1 MSFHLE
7 NLEKFQ
13 LYGSNW
19 EALMLKLAG
28 IFVILSAILD
38 VLSTI
43 LIVGKTTWA
52 YYWIGI
58 ELAVILV
65 KVGCCLEPLR
75 FTEIQKTH
83 TNATEMMTQTPDSTA
98 LRLPL
103 DIHLAGPW
111 RCQMV
116 TTSHNIFENQTTG
129 DLWKSTT
136 AGLSIGQNYCCINN
150 PDQSGT
156 KYLAKT
162 DQIDLITLIDSPPKS
177 EDSHALQREFLTAV
191 SAIVATNSVPSRDF
205 IAAIETTIEN
215 VRSAMPKFWFDYATA
230 GLLDGI
236 SRFQGK
242 EIFDM
247 A

>member
-1 MSFHLE
+1 MLLRSPTI
-7 NLEKFQ
+7 
-13 LYGSNW
+13 YGDSKNTRQRDRYDDPNPRLNCI
-19 EALMLKLAG
+19 ATSPGHSSCRPM
-28 IFVILSAILD
+28 
-38 VLSTI
+38 
-43 LIVGKTTWA
+43 
-52 YYWIGI
+52 
-58 ELAVILV
+58 AVPN
-65 KVGCCLEPLR
+65 G
-75 FTEIQKTH
+75 
-83 TNATEMMTQTPDSTA
+83 
-98 LRLPL
+98 
-103 DIHLAGPW
+103 
-111 RCQMV
+111 
-116 TTSHNIFENQTTG
+116 TTSYNIFENQTTG

-177 EDSHALQREFLTAV
+177 EDSHALQREFLAAV
-191 SAIVATNSVPSRDF
+191 STIVATNSVPSRDF